1 MEEAGQRAGQAGKS
15 DNPAAAM
22 QAAGGVLA
30 AALGGGKGAVE
41 ALAPDRIKAF
51 LPESVAGLARTEVS
65 AERNGAVG
73 VQVSEAEARYSDN
86 GGQSIRLKVTDL
98 GGAAGLA
105 ALAGWADIEADRE
118 TQTGYDKT
126 YKSGG
131 RMIHEQWD
139 NGSKSGEYTMIVGDR
154 FSVEASGSA
163 ASVDV
168 LKSAVSSI
176 DLGGLE
182 ALRNE
187 GVKAN

>member
-1 MEEAGQRAGQAGKS
+1 M
-15 DNPAAAM
+15 
-22 QAAGGVLA
+22 
-30 AALGGGKGAVE
+30 LGGGKGQVE

-65 AERNGAVG
+65 AERNGAIG
-73 VQVSEAEARYSDN
+73 MQVSEAEAQYSDS

-105 ALAGWADIEADRE
+105 ALAGWANIEADRQ

-131 RMIHEQWD
+131 RMVHEQWD
-139 NGSKSGEYTMIVGDR
+139 NGSNSGEYTLIVADR

>member
-1 MEEAGQRAGQAGKS
+1 
-15 DNPAAAM
+15 
-22 QAAGGVLA
+22 
-30 AALGGGKGAVE
+30 
-41 ALAPDRIKAF
+41 
-51 LPESVAGLARTEVS
+51 
-65 AERNGAVG
+65 
-73 VQVSEAEARYSDN
+73 VQVSEAEAQYSDN

-105 ALAGWADIEADRE
+105 ALAGWANIEADRE

-176 DLGGLE
+176 DPGGLE
-182 ALRNE
+182 ALRNR
-187 GVKAN
+187 G